1 MDDIKSH
8 LIEPTQSTK
17 SSTYK
22 EKLIRHISR
31 VFPSCSG
38 QSKPERGRSSAGTTG
53 RYRKSPLARF
63 FVGLKDDEDH
73 DDFYTGNILDW
84 KIFYVNFTAQTT

>member
-8 LIEPTQSTK
+8 LIEPAQTTK

-22 EKLIRHISR
+22 KKLIRHISR
-31 VFPSCSG
+31 VFPSCTG
-38 QSKPERGRSSAGTTG
+38 QSKPEKRRSSTGSTG

-73 DDFYTGNILDW
+73 DDFYKGKFPD
-84 KIFYVNFTAQTT
+84 

>member
-1 MDDIKSH
+1 MDDIKTH
-8 LIEPTQSTK
+8 LIESVQSTK

-22 EKLIRHISR
+22 TKLIRHIGR
-31 VFPSCSG
+31 VFPSCAG
-38 QSKPERGRSSAGTTG
+38 QSKPEKRRSSAGNIG

-73 DDFYTGNILDW
+73 DDFYKG
-84 KIFYVNFTAQTT
+84 KITD